1 MRSVENCGFFCQIRS
16 YVKTN
21 FDVCSCHS
29 AVWKFHEFCITQIL
43 REIKFEESRSSKCRF
58 CQIWG
63 SGVSSFAKFQP
74 SKSAKIHKK
83 SKFRTSKCGKMANFA
98 L

>member
-1 MRSVENCGFFCQIRS
+1 M
-16 YVKTN
+16 K
-21 FDVCSCHS
+21 CSTTS
-29 AVWKFHEFCITQIL
+29 TVWKFHEFCITQIL

-74 SKSAKIHKK
+74 LERAKFYMNQKSE
-83 SKFRTSKCGKMANFA
+83 SLNV
-98 L
+98 LE